1 MSVRNLKKKSE
12 TDWDRIDRM
21 TDDEIDTSDIPPLTD
36 AFYEH
41 ARKVFPRIYIDRLD
55 LIEARKFAAHILE
68 KGWPGKKEELAHAA
82 FNTALIISYA
92 RPFSMR
98 YDLERQ
104 RELPLDKQVAD
115 VLIEKEEIA
124 LHKAIKEMRDES
136 FAHSDARS
144 HLFENLDYN
153 SKQMLF
159 FEPELPLS
167 KSQTSLLATMIQK
180 WINHLD
186 TQIAKLKESRSPI
199 T

>member
-1 MSVRNLKKKSE
+1 MSVRDLKKKSE

-36 AFYEH
+36 AFFEH
-41 ARKVFPRIYIDRLD
+41 AKTLLPRVYIDRLD
-55 LIEARKFAAHILE
+55 LIDARKFAAYILE
-68 KGWPGKKEELAHAA
+68 KGWPNKKEELAHAA

-98 YDLERQ
+98 KDLKRQ

-124 LHKAIKEMRDES
+124 LHERIKEMRHES

-144 HLFENLDYN
+144 HLFEGFDYSN
-153 SKQMLF
+153 HFPF
-159 FEPELPLS
+159 FKLELPLS
-167 KSQTSLLATMIQK
+167 QPETSLLATMIQK

-186 TQIAKLKESRSPI
+186 THIAKFKESRSRI
-199 T
+199 S

>member
-36 AFYEH
+36 AFFEH
-41 ARKVFPRIYIDRLD
+41 ARKVLPRIYIDRLD
-55 LIEARKFAAHILE
+55 LIEARKLAAYILKKGRPNNKQGLAHI
-68 KGWPGKKEELAHAA
+68 A

-92 RPFSMR
+92 RPFGMR
-98 YDLERQ
+98 KDLEGQ
-104 RELPLDKQVAD
+104 RELPLDKQVPD

-124 LHKAIKEMRDES
+124 LHERIKEMRNES

-144 HLFENLDYN
+144 KLFENLDY
-153 SKQMLF
+153 SRRFVF
-159 FEPELPLS
+159 FKPELPLS
-167 KSQTSLLATMIQK
+167 KAQTILLANMIQK

-186 TQIAKLKESRSPI
+186 TQIAKFKESRSRI
-199 T
+199 G

>member
-1 MSVRNLKKKSE
+1 MSVRDLKKKSQ

-36 AFYEH
+36 AFFEH
-41 ARKVFPRIYIDRLD
+41 ARKVLPRAYIDRLD
-55 LIEARKFAAHILE
+55 LIEARRFAAHILD
-68 KGWPGKKEELAHAA
+68 KGWPNKKKELEHAA
-82 FNTALIISYA
+82 FNTALIISYT

-104 RELPLDKQVAD
+104 RELPLDKQVAN

-124 LHKAIKEMRDES
+124 LHERIKEMRDES

-144 HLFENLDYN
+144 SLFETFDYG
-153 SKQMLF
+153 KDIVF
-159 FEPELPLS
+159 FKAELPLS

-186 TQIAKLKESRSPI
+186 TQIAKSKRSRSRVS
-199 T
+199 

>member
-36 AFYEH
+36 AFFEH
-41 ARKVFPRIYIDRLD
+41 ARKVLPRIYIDRLD
-55 LIEARKFAAHILE
+55 LIEARKFATYILE
-68 KGWPGKKEELAHAA
+68 KGWPNKKKELEHAA

-92 RPFSMR
+92 KPFSMR
-98 YDLERQ
+98 FDLERQ

-124 LHKAIKEMRDES
+124 LHEAIKEMRDES

-144 HLFENLDYN
+144 HLIENFDY
-153 SKQMLF
+153 SKHFTLF
-159 FEPELPLS
+159 KYGLPLN

-186 TQIAKLKESRSPI
+186 TQIAKFKESRSRI